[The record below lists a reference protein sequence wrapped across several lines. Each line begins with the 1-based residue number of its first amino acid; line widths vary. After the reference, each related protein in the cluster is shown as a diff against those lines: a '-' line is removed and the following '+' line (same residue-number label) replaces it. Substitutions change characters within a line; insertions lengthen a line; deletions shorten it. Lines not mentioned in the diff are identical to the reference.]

1 MFPAVKLM
9 ARLNRRICL
18 VGIALGLTLLA
29 GEALVAQSTPSTNVD
44 LRQYEGHYT
53 YRDDLTLYLV
63 AHRDRLVAV
72 LGDGKYPLRRVAPD
86 TFENGV
92 GDRIPILRD
101 ADGRVV
107 AFQERGDTFRRL
119 VATVPAE
126 VRNFFE
132 PRAGV
137 TSYRYAAPAFVD
149 DGIPVKAAGT
159 GTLSIAVAEQL
170 VQGVI
175 DGRYADVRSMLVFH
189 RGALRLEE
197 YFYGY
202 DRTRPHPMRSLTKSV
217 ISLLAGIA
225 VDRRAVR
232 ADEPIWE
239 HLGVTPRANPD
250 PRKARVTL
258 RDLLANES
266 GFACDDHD
274 GASPGNETTLYDTS
288 DWVQA
293 FADLPVVATPGT
305 LGRYCSFGFK
315 TAGRLVERT
324 VGQPLAEFAQQA
336 LFDPLGI
343 RRADW
348 RWTFTLDRS
357 QRNEFGQVY
366 LRPRDMLKLGMLVQ
380 QRGEWAGRR
389 VISAEWVDQA
399 TARQSHVDD
408 SDYGLG
414 IWHRWYNVRTAS
426 GEQRVNT
433 IMMSGNGGQKVFL
446 VPSLDLIAVFT
457 GGSFNAESPTNEM
470 MARVL
475 LPALMP

>member
-1 MFPAVKLM
+1 M
-9 ARLNRRICL
+9 ARPDRFNRL
-18 VGIALGLTLLA
+18 VRIALGLALLVGVPLLA
-29 GEALVAQSTPSTNVD
+29 QPTPSNDLD
-44 LRQYEGHYT
+44 LRQYEGHYA

-63 AHRDRLVAV
+63 AHRDRLVALV
-72 LGDGKYPLRRVAPD
+72 GDGKYPLRRLAPD
-86 TFENGV
+86 TFENAVGV
-92 GDRIPILRD
+92 RIPIVRD
-101 ADGRVV
+101 GDGRVV
-107 AFQERGDTFRRL
+107 AFQERGETFHRL
-119 VATVPAE
+119 AAAIPAD
-126 VRNFFE
+126 VRNLFE

-137 TSYRYAAPAFVD
+137 TTYRYAAPAFVD
-149 DGIPVKAAGT
+149 DGIPVKAAGA
-159 GTLSIAVAEQL
+159 GALSIAVAEQV

-175 DGRYADVRSMLVFH
+175 DGRYADVRSVLVYH

-202 DRTRPHPMRSLTKSV
+202 DRARPHPMRSLTKSV
-217 ISLLAGIA
+217 VSLLAGIA
-225 VDRRAVR
+225 IDRRAVR

-250 PRKARVTL
+250 PRKDRVTL

-266 GFACDDHD
+266 GFACDDRD
-274 GASPGNETTLYDTS
+274 GASPGNESKLYETS

-293 FADLPVVATPGT
+293 FADLPMVDAPGAV
-305 LGRYCSFGFK
+305 GRYCSFGFK
-315 TAGRLVERT
+315 AAGRLVERT
-324 VGQPLAEFAQQA
+324 VGRPLPEFAQQA
-336 LFDPLGI
+336 LFEPLGI

-348 RWTFTLDRS
+348 RWTFALDRS

-366 LRPRDMLKLGMLVQ
+366 LRPRDMLKIGILVQ

-389 VISAEWVDQA
+389 VISAEWIDQA
-399 TARQSHVDD
+399 TARQSRVDD

-426 GEQRVNT
+426 GTRRIDT

-446 VPSLDLIAVFT
+446 VPSLDLIVVFT
-457 GGSFNAESPTNEM
+457 GGTFNAESPTNEM